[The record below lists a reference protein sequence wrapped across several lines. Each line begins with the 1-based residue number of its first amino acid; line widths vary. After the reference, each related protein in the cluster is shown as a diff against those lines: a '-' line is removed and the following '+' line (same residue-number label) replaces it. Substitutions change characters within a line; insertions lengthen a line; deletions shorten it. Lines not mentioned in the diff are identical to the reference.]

1 MFSPRRKTGHAHR
14 AGLLV
19 LVVALMAGVVGPSIP
34 AGPDVGAQL
43 LQEAAALAPKQL
55 TGTAGE
61 QAGEQA
67 GEARGQANTA
77 APKSLQA
84 RYPAVAA
91 GEVKVGANAV
101 QVERPPAHVTGFDEK
116 TSRELPDRR
125 TATDRTYAN
134 TDGTLTTEFGQEPI
148 NFRAPDGS
156 YQPVDTTIVPAGA
169 DWSNAADTERLTFA
183 AKAAESDLVR
193 IAVDGEH
200 EFGYG
205 LGGAVPSA
213 GAVSGSRIV
222 YPGVRPGADLR
233 LDVVPGG
240 VKETLV
246 LNTPQAAA
254 TWDFPLRLKGL
265 RPSLVDGRISLAD
278 AAGRER
284 ARIPAGF
291 MTDSRRD
298 PATGDPARS
307 EGVTYELVENA
318 GAFTLRVKLDAS
330 WLNDPA
336 RVYPV
341 EVDPSV
347 ETAASDGGA
356 VFQNGSRLDGG
367 TELKIGTTGPIKAAS
382 YLSFGGVENRLRNH
396 KILGA
401 QLTLKS
407 TWSWSC
413 QPRPVTVHGVT
424 APWNTAS
431 GFPGPGFGPALAQ
444 ESFAHGYIGLQQHAS
459 SCPSA
464 TELIPLGT
472 GGRDLV
478 QRWVTGAQPN
488 YGLAVRASETDPY
501 GWKKFTGNRTANPPR
516 LFVTHTAYDAE
527 YRVDRG
533 VPQPPVTRTQAGK
546 VKITVTNR
554 GADTWTAAGFA
565 LGYRVFTAAGAPV
578 GAVEAASLPNDVP
591 RGASVTLDAT
601 VKATEPGNYL
611 FDFSMLRRGGAWF
624 TDEQIPPTRLSMTVF
639 DVPPIV
645 KAQYPPNGFS
655 AATLTP
661 QLWADAV
668 DVDAPV
674 SSTLKYRFEV
684 CENYVAKPDG
694 TLTGVSCVD
703 SGYVAKRTWTVPAGA
718 LRWSKDYQWRVF
730 AYDGHAESEKLTP
743 SHLLTAVPQ
752 PEITSH
758 LANAPYSGAQRDFD
772 PQTGNYFSSAVDAAL
787 QVTGPELTVARTY
800 NSLDPRT
807 DLTFGAGWSTR
818 YDMKVVP
825 DDDGSGNVVVTYP
838 DGQQVRFGRNSDGT
852 FAPPPGRQANFRIEV
867 EAAGGGWVLTDKAAT
882 LYRFRP
888 DGRLI
893 EIYDQAGHHVEL
905 DYGTPEH
912 LRRAISRTSDRVLY
926 FTWTGNHVTSVSTDP
941 IDGKQLTWTYTYDGD
956 RLTKVCDPDGGCT
969 GYDHTAGS
977 HYRSSV
983 VDARPSSYW
992 RFAETAG
999 TAAASENGLKLGKD
1013 SGTYQDVVL
1022 GQPGPLA
1029 GTGTAATFNGTSSAV
1044 TLPDGLVRKNRD
1056 LAVEMWFRTTAG
1068 GPLFGYQRAPING
1081 TPTGAVPALYVGTD
1095 GKLRG
1100 QFWNGS
1106 AAPIT
1111 SAAAV
1116 NDNAWHHVVLSGALA
1131 TQTLYLDGRAVGT
1144 AQGEIAHDDVVYNQI
1159 GAAYT
1164 VPPSAWPA
1172 WGTDARRFFSGQIAE
1187 AAYYEYAVGPTTA
1200 AAHFQAR
1207 SAASSLAK
1215 ITLPSGRVAAQLSYD
1230 TAADRLTEVVD
1241 RNGGHWGV
1249 GRPVVTG
1256 TENNLVRT
1264 TQVTDPGNRLHF
1276 YDYDPARGR
1285 VLRYIAPL
1293 GQGIR
1298 PEDRRDGDGNPLPP
1312 DKPSCDPSA
1321 PQDPSDPSYCGGPV
1335 GGDGTWVGGPVNG
1348 QGVRTY
1354 DYDDKGFQTTIGD
1367 ELGNTVV
1374 LTNDERGN
1382 VLARKTCRVAP
1393 GDCQTSYS
1401 SYYVN
1406 TADVTDPRND
1416 KLLSVRDARS
1426 ANADD
1431 PAYATTY
1438 TYTDVGVRGLLATET
1453 APDGAVTRHK
1463 YSDGTEAAVGGGN
1476 VPAGLRLQTTDPRN
1490 GVTSYSYYRN
1500 GDLAKVTDPA
1510 GLSTTYAYDVFG
1522 RKKTE
1527 TRSSASD
1534 PAGATTT
1541 YVYDSRSRQTAATG
1555 PGVANAITGVTHTAQ
1570 TLIGYDADGN
1580 VVRTED
1586 KDLTGGDAARITT
1599 TGYDDFGRANRVVD
1613 PEGGVT
1619 SSGYDPFG
1627 NRVWT
1632 VDAGGNKYE
1641 FGYTA
1646 RNALAEVRLRAWS
1659 GQATDPA
1666 SGGGDTD
1673 GAGDTTSAPTLVL
1686 ASYAYDLAGRRVRE
1700 TDSMGRTTRYQYFGD
1715 GKVWK
1720 VVAHDL
1726 RDPFNPAAP
1735 KRDVT
1740 LQEYTYDAAG
1750 QKTRLTEPGG
1760 RVTTFEYDASGR
1772 GTAQTV
1778 DPAGLANRTEWTYG
1792 PGGDVVKTV
1801 HTGQSSNSTRLDLG
1815 NRETV
1820 EYAYDPAGRQ
1830 TGRSVVKSATEK
1842 LTTTYRYDERGQVT
1856 AITSPRGTVR
1866 DADPA
1871 AFTTNLTYDKLGRL
1885 VRTAQPLVAA
1895 ETGGAA
1901 PAQMR
1906 PETVAGYDTFGNQTD
1921 TKDPN
1926 GNVRTVGYD
1935 RAGRIVKAASPDYRK
1950 PGDTAAAKV
1959 ATTRQYD
1966 ALGNLLSVTDPAGAI
1981 TRYRYDQLRRP
1992 VERID
1997 PAPAAGDQPGGV
2009 WQYGYT
2015 TEGDV
2020 LSITGPTGSRTEATY
2035 DDFGRQVTATRL
2047 ERYPAPAAYT
2057 TKLRYDDAGNLVSST
2072 APTGETTKN
2081 EYDVLGQ
2088 RTAAT
2093 DPAGV
2098 VSRFGY
2104 DFAGRQ
2110 VRLSDG
2116 HGRTGYASYDP
2127 AGRATGFY
2135 SLDPAEHVLRKS
2147 ESGYDA
2153 DGNKISATDA
2163 LGRVTRFGYD
2173 ARGSLVRQQEP
2184 VSDTASITTS
2194 FGYDPAGNRTRST
2207 DGRGNSTIETY
2218 NSLGLPESVVEPAT
2232 AAHPAAEDRTW
2243 TTSYDTAGRPVTVR
2257 APGGVVRQRTFDA
2270 LGRLTLETG
2279 TGAAQPTSDRVQRFD
2294 PAGRL
2299 LAVSAPGGEKTFA
2312 YDDRGDLLT
2321 SAGPSSG
2328 TATYSYDGSGR
2339 LTQRADGA
2347 GTAIFGYAKGRLS
2360 TQQDGL
2366 TGVRQTLGYDDAGN
2380 LGSVDYGGGRVRS
2393 YGYDDLGRQTSDE
2406 LKGGDGA
2413 TLAALAYSYD
2423 LDDRLTGK
2431 KTTGLAGAG
2440 DNAYGYDQAGRLT
2453 SWTSGSTATEYSWDA
2468 SGNRVRA
2475 GDRTSTFDER
2485 NRQLTDGSDALTWSA
2500 RGTLDTR
2507 TGPAAT
2513 TESGFDA
2520 FDRMVKQGAATYSYD
2535 GLDRTSSRNDQ
2546 PLTYDGTS
2554 LDLTSDGTSSFSRGP
2569 QGELQA
2575 QGSGGSNQLALTDQ
2589 HADVIGSLSP
2599 AGGLAGSSSFDPFGA
2614 RTAQTGA
2621 TSSLG
2626 FQSDYTD
2633 PATGSVDMGAR
2644 WYSPGSGTFSAR
2656 DGVPLPS
2663 NPSAAANR
2671 FAYGNA
2677 SPVNGIDR
2685 DGHSTGTLAPP
2696 GTGGKVGEKTF
2707 ESIFGRL
2714 GGRLFGPLG
2723 NLYNFFWNVDPAG
2736 YGCEISDSAGR
2747 PCPGLSPIKWRAYCH
2762 GHPSACLPAVDTSSW
2777 GKSDRSWNP
2786 SWRPGRTQT
2795 VSPPGPGGR
2804 GGPQHLPRRGGWP
2817 QGGGGGCWC
2826 PPPPPPPPPGIQ
2838 ARIDQNEKARNVA
2851 DPIPDKAKNLYY
2863 GGGVVSS
2870 DPNLPANAVAGLLGG
2885 LQDLASIYQGFLQ
2898 QILDPKNPVVRDA
2911 DLPILSPL
2919 LPAQVSA
2926 WDNCGGGVLR
2936 DDFNGGAAR
2945 TGVFCE
2951 AGEVPGNGRD
2961 GASER
2966 PTTRDANGFRLPNA
2980 NFPPRQD
2987 VLDEMRRQPID
2998 VAEFDCSEIAE
3009 NLLAAACQTGK
3020 IVSFK
3025 GKGEGL
3031 IVPEGLGTEE
3041 YSYHQV
3047 YTDGRYAYDP
3057 RLSMNAIP
3065 WGDYMRRMRSL
3076 NDGLRWGRPGFAGPF
3091 S

>member
-1 MFSPRRKTGHAHR
+1 MFSPRRKTGHAGR

-19 LVVALMAGVVGPSIP
+19 LVVALTAGVVGPAIP
-34 AGPDVGAQL
+34 AGPDAGANL
-43 LQEAAALAPKQL
+43 LQQAMALAPKQL
-55 TGTAGE
+55 AGTAGE
-61 QAGEQA
+61 PGDDPAGP
-67 GEARGQANTA
+67 ANTA
-77 APKSLQA
+77 GPKSLQSK
-84 RYPAVAA
+84 YPAVAA
-91 GEVKVGANAV
+91 GEAKVAANAV
-101 QVERPPAHVTGFDEK
+101 QVRSAPAHVTGFDEK

-125 TATDRTYAN
+125 TATDKTYAN

-156 YQPVDTTIVPAGA
+156 YQPIDTTIVPAGTG
-169 DWSNAADTERLTFA
+169 WSNAADAERLTFA
-183 AKAAESDLVR
+183 AKAGGTDLVH
-193 IAVDGEH
+193 VTLDGEH

-205 LGGAVPSA
+205 VGGAVPTT

-246 LNTPQAAA
+246 LNSPETAT

-265 RPSLVDGRISLAD
+265 RPSLVDGRISLTD
-278 AAGRER
+278 ASGAER

-307 EGVTYELVENA
+307 EGVTYELLENA
-318 GAFTLRVKLDAS
+318 GAFVLRVKLDPD
-330 WLNDPA
+330 WLKDSA

-347 ETAASDGGA
+347 ETTASDGGA
-356 VFQNGSRLDGG
+356 VFQGGSRLDGS
-367 TELKIGTTGPIKAAS
+367 TELRIGTTGSVKAAS
-382 YLSFGGVENRLRNH
+382 YLSFSGVESRLRDH

-431 GFPGPGFGPALAQ
+431 GFPGPAFGPALAQ

-472 GGRDLV
+472 AGRDLV
-478 QRWVTGAQPN
+478 QRWVTGAQAN

-554 GADTWTAAGFA
+554 GAGTWTAADFA

-601 VKATEPGNYL
+601 IKAIEPGQYL

-655 AATLTP
+655 APTLTP

-684 CENYVAKPDG
+684 CEKYVAKPDG

-703 SGYVAKRTWTVPAGA
+703 SGYVTKRTWTVPTGA

-730 AYDGHAESEKLTP
+730 AYDGNSESEKLTP

-807 DLTFGAGWSTR
+807 DLAFGAGWSTR
-818 YDMKVVP
+818 YDMRVLP
-825 DDDGSGNVVVTYP
+825 DNDGSGNVVITYP

-852 FAPPPGRQANFRIEV
+852 FAPPPGRQANFRIEP
-867 EAAGGGWVLTDKAAT
+867 EAAGGGWVLNDKAAA

-893 EIYDQAGHHVEL
+893 EIYDQAGHHVQL

-912 LRRAISRTSDRVLY
+912 LSRAISLTSDRILY
-926 FTWTGNHVTSVSTDP
+926 FKWTGNHVTSVSTDP

-956 RLTKVCDPDGGCT
+956 RLTKVCDPDNGCT
-969 GYDHTAGS
+969 GYDYTTGS

-983 VDARPSSYW
+983 VDARPSSFW
-992 RFAETAG
+992 RFGETSG
-999 TAAASENGLKLGKD
+999 TSAASENGLKLGKD
-1013 SGTYQDVVL
+1013 AGTYKDVAL

-1029 GTGTAATFNGTSSAV
+1029 GTGTAATFNGTSSVV
-1044 TLPDGLVRKNRD
+1044 TLPDGTVRKNRD
-1056 LAVEMWFRTTAG
+1056 LAIEMWFKTTAG
-1068 GPLFGYQRAPING
+1068 GPLFGYQKAPISG
-1081 TPTGAVPALYVGTD
+1081 TPTGAVPVLYVGTD

-1100 QFWNGS
+1100 QFWNGG

-1111 SAAAV
+1111 SAATV

-1131 TQTLYLDGRAVGT
+1131 TQTLYLDGKAVGT

-1164 VPPSAWPA
+1164 VPPSAWPG

-1187 AAYYEYAVGPTTA
+1187 AAFYEYAVGPTTA
-1200 AAHFQAR
+1200 AAHYQAR
-1207 SAASSLAK
+1207 AAASSLTK

-1241 RNGGHWGV
+1241 RNGGHWRLGK
-1249 GRPVVTG
+1249 PVVTG
-1256 TENNLVRT
+1256 TETNLVRT
-1264 TQVTDPGNRLHF
+1264 TQVTDPGDRPHF
-1276 YDYDPARGR
+1276 YDYDPVRGR
-1285 VLRYIAPL
+1285 ILRYIAPL

-1312 DKPSCDPSA
+1312 ENPTCDPSA
-1321 PQDPSDPSYCGGPV
+1321 PQDPADPSYCGGPV

-1401 SYYVN
+1401 TYYLN
-1406 TADVTDPRND
+1406 AADVTDPRND
-1416 KLLSVRDARS
+1416 KLLSTRDARS

-1438 TYTDVGVRGLLATET
+1438 TYTDLGVRGLLATET
-1453 APDGAVTRHK
+1453 TPDGGVTRHQ
-1463 YSDGTEAAVGGGN
+1463 YATGTEAAAGGGN
-1476 VPAGLRLQTTDPRN
+1476 VPAGLLLQTTDPRN
-1490 GVTSYSYYRN
+1490 GVTTYAYYKN

-1510 GLSTTYAYDVFG
+1510 GLTTAYTYDVFG

-1534 PAGATTT
+1534 PAGVTTT
-1541 YVYDSRSRQTAATG
+1541 YAYDSRSHQTAVTG
-1555 PGVANAITGVTHTAQ
+1555 PGVVNAITGVTHTAQ
-1570 TLIGYDADGN
+1570 TLTGYDADGN
-1580 VVRTED
+1580 VVRTEE
-1586 KDLTGGDAARITT
+1586 KDLTGGDTARVTT
-1599 TGYDDFGRANRVVD
+1599 TDYDDFGRASRVVD

-1627 NRVWT
+1627 NRVWM

-1641 FGYTA
+1641 YGYTA
-1646 RNALAEVRLRAWS
+1646 RNALAEVRLRAWN
-1659 GQATDPA
+1659 GQAVDPA
-1666 SGGGDTD
+1666 SGAGDTD

-1700 TDSMGRTTRYQYFGD
+1700 TASMGRTTRYRYFGD

-1720 VVAHDL
+1720 VVAHDV

-1740 LQEYTYDAAG
+1740 LQEYAYDAAG
-1750 QKTRLTEPGG
+1750 QKTKLTEPGG
-1760 RVTTFEYDASGR
+1760 RVTTFEYDAAGR
-1772 GTAQTV
+1772 GTAETT

-1820 EYAYDPAGRQ
+1820 EYGYDTAGRQ
-1830 TGRSVVKSATEK
+1830 TSRSVTKSATEK
-1842 LTTTYRYDERGQVT
+1842 LTTTYQYDERGLTTAVT
-1856 AITSPRGTVR
+1856 APRGNAR
-1866 DADPA
+1866 GADPV
-1871 AFTTNLTYDKLGRL
+1871 AFTTNLAYDKLGRL
-1885 VRTAQPLVAA
+1885 IRTTQPLVAA
-1895 ETGGAA
+1895 ESGGAA
-1901 PAQMR
+1901 AAQVR
-1906 PETVAGYDTFGNQTD
+1906 PEVVGGYDTFGNQTE

-1926 GNVRTVGYD
+1926 GNVGTITYD
-1935 RAGRIVKAASPDYRK
+1935 RDGRIVKVASPDYRK
-1950 PGDTAAAKV
+1950 PGETTAAKA

-1966 ALGNLLSVTDPAGAI
+1966 ALGNLLNVTDPAGAV
-1981 TRYRYDQLRRP
+1981 TRYRYDQLGRP
-1992 VERID
+1992 VERTD
-1997 PAPAAGDQPGGV
+1997 PDPAAGDQPGGV
-2009 WQYGYT
+2009 WSYGYT
-2015 TEGDV
+2015 TEGEL
-2020 LSITGPTGSRTEATY
+2020 LSTTDPTGSRVEATY
-2035 DDFGRQVTATRL
+2035 DDLGRQVTATRL
-2047 ERYPAPAAYT
+2047 ERRPAPAAYT

-2072 APTGETTKN
+2072 APTGELTKN

-2088 RTAAT
+2088 RTTTT

-2110 VRLSDG
+2110 VRQSDG
-2116 HGRTGYASYDP
+2116 HGRTGYVSYDP

-2135 SLDPAEHVLRKS
+2135 SLDPAERVLRKS
-2147 ESGYDA
+2147 SVGYDA
-2153 DGNKISATDA
+2153 DSNKVTASDA
-2163 LGRVTRFGYD
+2163 LGRTTRFDYD
-2173 ARGSLVRQQEP
+2173 SRGLLVRQQEP
-2184 VSDTASITTS
+2184 TTDTTSITTS
-2194 FGYDPAGNRTRST
+2194 FGYDAAGNRTRST

-2218 NSLGLPESVVEPAT
+2218 NALGLPESVLEPAT
-2232 AAHPAAEDRTW
+2232 AAHPAAADRTW
-2243 TTSYDTAGRPVTVR
+2243 TTSYDLAGRPERVQ

-2279 TGAAQPTSDRVQRFD
+2279 TGAAQPTPDRVQRFD

-2299 LAVSAPGGEKTFA
+2299 LAVNAPSGEKTFT

-2321 SAGPSSG
+2321 STGPLSG
-2328 TATYSYDGSGR
+2328 TSAYSYDGSGR
-2339 LTQRADGA
+2339 LTQRVDGA
-2347 GTAIFGYAKGRLS
+2347 GTAVFTYQQGRLS

-2366 TGVRQTLGYDDAGN
+2366 TGVKQTLGYDDAGN
-2380 LGSVDYGGGRVRS
+2380 LASIDYGSGRFRT
-2393 YGYDDLGRQTSDE
+2393 YGYDDFGRQTSDE
-2406 LKGGDGA
+2406 LKAAGGVS
-2413 TLAALAYSYD
+2413 LAALAYSYD

-2431 KTTGLAGAG
+2431 KTTGVAGAG
-2440 DNAYGYDQAGRLT
+2440 DNTYGYDQAGRLT
-2453 SWTSGSTATEYSWDA
+2453 SWTVGGKTTSYTWDA
-2468 SGNRVRA
+2468 SGNRVQA
-2475 GDRTSTFDER
+2475 GDRTATFDER
-2485 NRQLTDGSDALTWSA
+2485 NRQLTDGTDTLTWSA
-2500 RGTLDTR
+2500 RGTLNAR
-2507 TGPAAT
+2507 TGPAGT
-2513 TESGFDA
+2513 TTSEFDA
-2520 FDRMVKQGAATYSYD
+2520 FDRAVKQGSVTYAYD
-2535 GLDRTSSRNDQ
+2535 GLDRASSRNDQ
-2546 PLTYDGTS
+2546 TLSYDGTS
-2554 LDLTSDGTSSFSRGP
+2554 LDLTSDGTSTFARGT
-2569 QGELQA
+2569 QGDLQA
-2575 QGSGGSNQLALTDQ
+2575 QGMGGTGQLAVTDQ
-2589 HADVIGSLSP
+2589 HADVIGGLSP
-2599 AGGLAGSSSFDPFGA
+2599 TGALTGSATFDPFGA
-2614 RTAQTGA
+2614 KVAQSGT
-2621 TSSLG
+2621 TSPLG

-2633 PATGSVDMGAR
+2633 PATGAVDMGAR
-2644 WYSPGSGTFSAR
+2644 WYTPGTGTFSAR
-2656 DGVPLPS
+2656 DDIDLPVT
-2663 NPSAAANR
+2663 PSGMANR
-2671 FAYGNA
+2671 YVYGGGA
-2677 SPVNGIDR
+2677 PVDHVDPDGHFRIPKPTPNLPGVRGTRVSSDPLNDFLGFLPYGFLFQIQKTSVGTATRGSVRYFNSGGGSYWVDPSSDR
-2685 DGHSTGTLAPP
+2685 D
-2696 GTGGKVGEKTF
+2696 
-2707 ESIFGRL
+2707 
-2714 GGRLFGPLG
+2714 
-2723 NLYNFFWNVDPAG
+2723 
-2736 YGCEISDSAGR
+2736 
-2747 PCPGLSPIKWRAYCH
+2747 
-2762 GHPSACLPAVDTSSW
+2762 
-2777 GKSDRSWNP
+2777 WNP
-2786 SWRPGRTQT
+2786 SWNPDAGTQPGNPPQPGGCRAC
-2795 VSPPGPGGR
+2795 SPP
-2804 GGPQHLPRRGGWP
+2804 PR
-2817 QGGGGGCWC
+2817 GCWC

-2838 ARIDQNEKARNVA
+2838 ARIDQNEKARTVA
-2851 DPIPDKAKNLYY
+2851 DPIPDGAKNPYY
-2863 GGGVVSS
+2863 GGGGVSS
-2870 DPNLPANAVAGLLGG
+2870 DPDLPAGVVAGLLGD
-2885 LQDLASIYQGFLQ
+2885 LQDLVSIYQGFVE
-2898 QILDPKNPVVRDA
+2898 QILDPKNPVVHDV
-2911 DLPILSPL
+2911 DPPVPSPL
-2919 LPAQVSA
+2919 LPTQVSA

-2936 DDFNGGAAR
+2936 DDFNGGTRR
-2945 TGVFCE
+2945 TNYLCDPLI
-2951 AGEVPGNGRD
+2951 GEVRGLADKNAPIRPDEDRPGVAEGI
-2961 GASER
+2961 
-2966 PTTRDANGFRLPNA
+2966 RLLTGEVLTHTSVRGSNLPAVNSTVQ
-2980 NFPPRQD
+2980 F
-2987 VLDEMRRQPID
+2987 VLDSIPLDLRGRGHGKCGLVYCLSDALDQGLDPVGAD
-2998 VAEFDCSEIAE
+2998 
-3009 NLLAAACQTGK
+3009 AAAFNIRNNAGHPKHNQPLGPCDSCRVLADYFGLNFVT
-3020 IVSFK
+3020 
-3025 GKGEGL
+3025 EGL
-3031 IVPEGLGTEE
+3031 EWWTP
-3041 YSYHQV
+3041 
-3047 YTDGRYAYDP
+3047 
-3057 RLSMNAIP
+3057 
-3065 WGDYMRRMRSL
+3065 
-3076 NDGLRWGRPGFAGPF
+3076 
-3091 S
+3091 